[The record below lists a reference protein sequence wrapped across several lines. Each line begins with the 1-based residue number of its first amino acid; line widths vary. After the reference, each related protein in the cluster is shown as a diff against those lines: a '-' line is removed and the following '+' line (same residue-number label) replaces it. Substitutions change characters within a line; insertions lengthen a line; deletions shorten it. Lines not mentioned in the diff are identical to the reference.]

1 MGGLESLLSS
11 LNGHRR
17 HVLGILEG
25 LDDQALHRQILPS
38 GWSPW
43 RSCTT

>member
-1 MGGLESLLSS
+1 MGSLESLLSS

-25 LDDQALHRQILPS
+25 LGDEVR
-38 GWSPW
+38 
-43 RSCTT
+43 